1 MAVSRQIPF
10 SSSSDPAS
18 DRHPSFADVSLQ
30 EVLQLKLWTWVIST
44 GSIQS
49 SSKINNLIQFSL
61 LSLFIF
67 WWEPKGNN
75 FLSKLLPPKRRSVK
89 KCQGIARDQIPPN
102 QRIRIFFNKKY
113 ITRANR
119 ENSWNQLSPHL
130 KKRWEGKTN
139 RPSTEHYLHCLGVG
153 KQRKTQAGRRRRQI
167 GGENFLSPLFL
178 QLYLAL
184 QEWQKRERCSIS
196 VKSWLEYRPFP
207 SLTASLWTL
216 IQHTKRW
223 KKKRKNW
230 KP

>member
-1 MAVSRQIPF
+1 MQELNLKQERSTYHSPVIQKTHQAWRGGKEETNVSWIKQSKYESEQVRKSCSWNSMAVSRQIPF

-18 DRHPSFADVSLQ
+18 DRHPSFADASLQ
-30 EVLQLKLWTWVIST
+30 EVLQLKLCTWVISA

-49 SSKINNLIQFSL
+49 SSKINNLIQFLL

-89 KCQGIARDQIPPN
+89 KCQGIARDQILPN
-102 QRIRIFFNKKY
+102 QRIRGFFNKKY

-153 KQRKTQAGRRRRQI
+153 KQ
-167 GGENFLSPLFL
+167 
-178 QLYLAL
+178 
-184 QEWQKRERCSIS
+184 
-196 VKSWLEYRPFP
+196 
-207 SLTASLWTL
+207 
-216 IQHTKRW
+216 
-223 KKKRKNW
+223 KKKT
-230 KP
+230 